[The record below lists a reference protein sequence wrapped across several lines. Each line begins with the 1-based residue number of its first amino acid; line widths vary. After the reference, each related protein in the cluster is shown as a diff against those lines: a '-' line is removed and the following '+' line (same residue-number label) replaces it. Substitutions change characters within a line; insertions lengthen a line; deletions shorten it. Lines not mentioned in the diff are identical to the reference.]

1 MKKISEDV
9 IIQKQMPVLDLP
21 KVGYDNTIWSN
32 EKRMLTIG
40 DKKIEVS
47 PDSVK
52 KIPTFA
58 QYLVMANAIKKLL
71 DEDMESTIRGMYQAT
86 LSNVGD
92 EKNKQKFWNN
102 QDNSDDA
109 IKAVEL
115 LTGIPREEFS
125 VTSKPKGM
133 ISGPIKLRVGGDIID
148 CNLGSRS
155 TSQLIPTNIGD
166 VQIDDVKADFVMV
179 VEKDTVLN
187 NIRKSGFIQK
197 YNAILMTGSGE
208 PDRATRIMVKMLNES
223 WKKPVVVF
231 ADADPWG
238 LGIALRY
245 KIGSESLSYDSD
257 RLVTPDAQVLGMMFS
272 DIYEYNIPEVA
283 RLTATDEDINRANDM
298 KKKPWLQNKQWQKEL
313 NLFLNK
319 KEKCELDAFF
329 KHGFK
334 YLAETYL
341 PQKLRQVGI
350 IQYIYVCMYL
360 CTCILVYPR
369 LILFV
374 FELLLISERIFLSFI
389 FLLKLRI
396 IKS

>member
-1 MKKISEDV
+1 LSTAKKQEFVTIIKRIMRKISDDV
-9 IIQKQMPVLDLP
+9 IKQNQMPILDLP
-21 KVGYDNTIWSN
+21 KIGYDNTVWSD
-32 EKRMLTIG
+32 EKRMLTTG

-58 QYLVMANAIKKLL
+58 QYLVMANAVKKLL
-71 DEDMESTIRGMYQAT
+71 DEDMESTIRGMYYAT

-92 EKNKQKFWNN
+92 GKNRQKFWTG
-102 QDNSDDA
+102 QEDSDNA

-148 CNLGSRS
+148 CNLGSRA
-155 TSQLIPTNIGD
+155 TSQLIPTNMGD

-197 YNAILMTGSGE
+197 YNAILLTGSGE
-208 PDRATRIMVKMLNES
+208 PDRATRMMVKILNEQ

-245 KIGSESLSYDSD
+245 KIGSESLSYDSE
-257 RLVTPDAQVLGMMFS
+257 RLVTPNAQVLGMMFS
-272 DIYEYNIPEVA
+272 DIYQYNIPEVA
-283 RLTATDEDINRANDM
+283 RLTASDEDINRANDM
-298 KKKPWLQNKQWQKEL
+298 KKKPWMQNKQWQKEL

-334 YLAETYL
+334 YLSETYL
-341 PQKLRQVGI
+341 PQKLRMVG
-350 IQYIYVCMYL
+350 
-360 CTCILVYPR
+360 
-369 LILFV
+369 LI
-374 FELLLISERIFLSFI
+374 
-389 FLLKLRI
+389 
-396 IKS
+396 

>member
-1 MKKISEDV
+1 LSTAKKQEFVTIIKRIMRKISDDV
-9 IIQKQMPVLDLP
+9 IKQNQMPMLDLP
-21 KVGYDNTIWSN
+21 KIGYDNTIWSD
-32 EKRMLTIG
+32 EKRMLTTG
-40 DKKIEVS
+40 DKKVEVS

-58 QYLVMANAIKKLL
+58 QYLVMANAVKKLL
-71 DEDMESTIRGMYQAT
+71 DEDMESTIRGMYYAT

-92 EKNKQKFWNN
+92 DKNKQKFWTG
-102 QDNSDDA
+102 QEDSDNA

-148 CNLGSRS
+148 CNLGSRA
-155 TSQLIPTNIGD
+155 TSQLIPTNMGD

-197 YNAILMTGSGE
+197 YNAILLTGSGE
-208 PDRATRIMVKMLNES
+208 PDRATRMMVKILNEQ

-245 KIGSESLSYDSD
+245 KIGSESLSYDSE
-257 RLVTPDAQVLGMMFS
+257 RLVTPNAQVLGMMFS
-272 DIYEYNIPEVA
+272 DIYQYNIPEVA
-283 RLTATDEDINRANDM
+283 RLTASDEDINRANDM
-298 KKKPWLQNKQWQKEL
+298 KKKPWMQNKQWQKEL
-313 NLFLNK
+313 NLFLHK

-334 YLAETYL
+334 YLSETYL
-341 PQKLRQVGI
+341 PQKLRMVG
-350 IQYIYVCMYL
+350 
-360 CTCILVYPR
+360 
-369 LILFV
+369 LI
-374 FELLLISERIFLSFI
+374 
-389 FLLKLRI
+389 
-396 IKS
+396 

>member
-1 MKKISEDV
+1 MTATDKRHQEVVKKIKLILRDV
-9 IIQKQMPVLDLP
+9 SKDLMVEKTMPVIDLP
-21 KVGYDNTIWSN
+21 KIGSDNTIWSDQ
-32 EKRMLTIG
+32 KRMLAIG
-40 DKKIEVS
+40 NKKVQVS
-47 PDSVK
+47 PDSTK

-58 QYLVMANAIKKLL
+58 QYVVMASAIRRLL
-71 DEDMESTIRGMYQAT
+71 DEEMESTIRGMYYAT
-86 LSNVGD
+86 LSTVGD
-92 EKNKQKFWNN
+92 EKNKQKFWNS
-102 QDNSDDA
+102 QENSDDA

-115 LTGIPREEFS
+115 LTGVPREEFS

-133 ISGPIKLRVGGDIID
+133 ISGPITLRVGGDLID
-148 CNLGSRS
+148 CSLGSKA
-155 TSQLIPTNIGD
+155 TSQLIPTNIRD
-166 VQIDDVKADFVMV
+166 VEILNVKADFVLV

-208 PDRATRIMVKMLNES
+208 PDRASRMMVKTLNEK
-223 WKKPVVVF
+223 WKKPVVIF

-257 RLVTPDAQVLGMMFS
+257 RLVTPNAKVLGMLFS

-283 RLTATDEDINRANDM
+283 RLAASDEDLNRANDM
-298 KKKPWLQNKQWQKEL
+298 KRKPWLQEKRWQKEL
-313 NLFLNK
+313 NLFLQR

-341 PQKLRQVGI
+341 PQKLREAG
-350 IQYIYVCMYL
+350 
-360 CTCILVYPR
+360 
-369 LILFV
+369 LI
-374 FELLLISERIFLSFI
+374 
-389 FLLKLRI
+389 
-396 IKS
+396 

>member
-1 MKKISEDV
+1 LTATDKRHQEVVKKIKLILRDV
-9 IIQKQMPVLDLP
+9 SKDLMVEKTMPVIDLP
-21 KVGYDNTIWSN
+21 KIGSDNTIWSDQ
-32 EKRMLTIG
+32 KRMLAIG
-40 DKKIEVS
+40 NKKVQVS
-47 PDSVK
+47 PDSTK

-58 QYLVMANAIKKLL
+58 QYVVMASAIRRLL
-71 DEDMESTIRGMYQAT
+71 DEEMESTIRGMYYAT
-86 LSNVGD
+86 LSTVGD
-92 EKNKQKFWNN
+92 EKNKQKFWNS
-102 QDNSDDA
+102 QENSDDA

-115 LTGIPREEFS
+115 LTGVPREEFS

-133 ISGPIKLRVGGDIID
+133 ISGPITLRVGGDLID
-148 CNLGSRS
+148 CSLGSKA
-155 TSQLIPTNIGD
+155 TSQLIPTNIRD
-166 VQIDDVKADFVMV
+166 VEILNVKADFVLV

-208 PDRATRIMVKMLNES
+208 PDRASRMMVKTLNEE
-223 WKKPVVVF
+223 WKKPVVIF

-257 RLVTPDAQVLGMMFS
+257 RLVTPNAKVLGMLFS

-283 RLTATDEDINRANDM
+283 RLAASDEDLNRANDM
-298 KKKPWLQNKQWQKEL
+298 KRKPWLQEKRWQKEL
-313 NLFLNK
+313 NLFLQR

-341 PQKLRQVGI
+341 PQKLHEAGMI
-350 IQYIYVCMYL
+350 
-360 CTCILVYPR
+360 
-369 LILFV
+369 
-374 FELLLISERIFLSFI
+374 
-389 FLLKLRI
+389 
-396 IKS
+396 

>member
-1 MKKISEDV
+1 MSTAKKQEFVTIIKRIMRKISDDV
-9 IIQKQMPVLDLP
+9 IKQNQMPILGLP
-21 KVGYDNTIWSN
+21 KIGYDNTVWSD
-32 EKRMLTIG
+32 EKRMLTTG

-58 QYLVMANAIKKLL
+58 QYLVMANAVKKLL
-71 DEDMESTIRGMYQAT
+71 DEEMESTIRGMYYAT

-92 EKNKQKFWNN
+92 DKNKQKFWTG
-102 QDNSDDA
+102 QEDSDNA

-148 CNLGSRS
+148 CNLGSRA
-155 TSQLIPTNIGD
+155 TSQLIPTNMGD

-197 YNAILMTGSGE
+197 YNAILLTGSGE
-208 PDRATRIMVKMLNES
+208 PDRATRMMVKILNEQ

-245 KIGSESLSYDSD
+245 KIGSESLSYDSE
-257 RLVTPDAQVLGMMFS
+257 RLVTPNAQVLGMMFS
-272 DIYEYNIPEVA
+272 DIYQYNIPEVA
-283 RLTATDEDINRANDM
+283 RLTASDEDINRANDM
-298 KKKPWLQNKQWQKEL
+298 KKKPWMQNKQWQKEL
-313 NLFLNK
+313 NLFLHK

-334 YLAETYL
+334 YLSETYL
-341 PQKLRQVGI
+341 PQKLRMVG
-350 IQYIYVCMYL
+350 
-360 CTCILVYPR
+360 
-369 LILFV
+369 LI
-374 FELLLISERIFLSFI
+374 
-389 FLLKLRI
+389 
-396 IKS
+396 